1 MADFNR
7 TPHNYGFK
15 NRSYRPLAAAVVSC
29 LLTLVIATSACGAG
43 AEPVG
48 GLWLPSLFSDRMV
61 LQQGKPAPVWGKA
74 APMMP
79 VAVEFQGQK
88 VTGAAGADGRWKV
101 LLAPLSASKVGADL
115 TVTAGME
122 TRAVRHVVVGEVWLL
137 SGQSNMAFLM
147 SSILRTPEITG
158 SERRAEAEKKGKG
171 PSQIRAEKDM
181 AEAND
186 PLLRSYR
193 VDNVSA
199 DRPREDA
206 RTKSGWME
214 WNKKNAPDFSAMGY
228 YFAERLRKSLDV
240 PVGIVQCSWG
250 GSGASSWVSA
260 EALRG
265 PDVNTVWPEDVL
277 EWTSNIRQTRLYNGM
292 LKPTAPYAIKGF
304 AWYQGETEAVDSQ
317 NAYVHRY
324 VLKALIK
331 DWRRTWRDD
340 ELPFYLVQLPAL
352 NNGDRWAV
360 VRESQSYASL
370 LPHTWMVPT
379 LDIVPPGD
387 LHPKNKYAVA
397 GRMADMV
404 LTDQYKKGGDAR
416 YPRFDRI
423 EPAEG
428 GALRVKFKEGG
439 GNLKTSDGAP
449 PREFH
454 VAGEDRVFKPAEA
467 VIAGTDV
474 VVRSADVPRPLA
486 VRYAFVQAPQVNL
499 TNEWGLPA
507 APFRSDD
514 WLVPGQ
520 EAIAQALPEKA
531 SLSETFK
538 PSSLI
543 EGKHGPWKMTDV
555 VSQGEKGTLSAN
567 GTKLGIQTKGWPR
580 TAGLPA
586 SPQVL
591 IIAEPAIDPK
601 KGLTFEVAM
610 QINEAGSRDRGFDVE
625 AGIRQADGSLRRY
638 LVTVFPTRIETFQ
651 NVVGGRVSEGMESRV
666 LRTDLDAQSRLMRL
680 AIRTD
685 GVAQI
690 YDSGALIGTTSGVTE
705 PKSAG
710 KSYLR
715 FGKSLT
721 SGAWSATVFE
731 IAYDLGGA
739 YAPPSAQARPGAG
752 SLSAEE

>member
-1 MADFNR
+1 
-7 TPHNYGFK
+7 
-15 NRSYRPLAAAVVSC
+15 
-29 LLTLVIATSACGAG
+29 LLVATSARGA
-43 AEPVG
+43 ARAG

-61 LQQGKPAPVWGKA
+61 LQQGKPVPVWGKA
-74 APMMP
+74 APMTP

-88 VTGAAGADGRWKV
+88 VTGTADGDGRWQV
-101 LLAPLSASKVGADL
+101 RLAPLAASKVGADL
-115 TVTAGME
+115 TVTAGTE
-122 TRAVRHVVVGEVWLL
+122 TRAVRQVVVGEVWLL

-158 SERRAEAEKKGKG
+158 SERRADAEKKGKG

-181 AEAND
+181 AEASD
-186 PLLRSYR
+186 PLLRTYR

-206 RTKSGWME
+206 RTKAGWLE
-214 WNKKNAPDFSAMGY
+214 WDKTNAPDFSAMGY

-277 EWTSNIRQTRLYNGM
+277 EWTSNIRQSRLYNGM

-317 NAYVHRY
+317 NAYVYRY
-324 VLKALIK
+324 VLWALIN
-331 DWRRTWRDD
+331 DWRRTWKDD

-360 VRESQSYASL
+360 VRESQDHASL
-370 LPHTWMVPT
+370 LRHTWMVPT

-397 GRMADMV
+397 ARMADMV
-404 LTDQYKKGGDAR
+404 LTDQYRKGGDAR
-416 YPRFDRI
+416 YPRFDRA

-428 GALRVKFKEGG
+428 GAMRVKFKEGG
-439 GNLKTSDGAP
+439 GDLKTSDGKP
-449 PREFH
+449 PREFQ
-454 VAGEDRVFKPAEA
+454 VAGQDRVFKPAEA
-467 VIAGTDV
+467 VIAGADV
-474 VVRSADVPRPLA
+474 VVRSAGVPAPVA

-499 TNEWGLPA
+499 TNERGLPA

-514 WLVPGQ
+514 WPVPGQ
-520 EAIAQALPEKA
+520 EAVARTLPEKA
-531 SLSETFK
+531 SLSETFV

-543 EGKHGPWKMTDV
+543 GGNDGPWKMTDV
-555 VSQGEKGTLSAN
+555 VSEGEKGILSAN
-567 GTKLGIQTKGWPR
+567 GPRLGIQTKGWPR

-591 IIAEPAIDPK
+591 VTAEPALDPG
-601 KGLTFEVAM
+601 KGLTFEIAM
-610 QINEAGSRDRGFDVE
+610 LVNEAGNRDRGFDVE
-625 AGIRQADGSLRRY
+625 AGVRQADGSLRRY

-651 NVVGGRVSEGMESRV
+651 NVVGGRVSEGVESRV
-666 LRTDLDAQSRLMRL
+666 LRTDLDVESRVMRL
-680 AIRTD
+680 AVRPD

-690 YDSGALIGTTSGVTE
+690 YASGALVGTTSGVRE
-705 PKSAG
+705 PG
-710 KSYLR
+710 NGHKSYLR

-721 SGAWSATVFE
+721 SGAWSASVSG
-731 IAYDLGGA
+731 IGYDGGGA
-739 YAPPSAQARPGAG
+739 YAPPSTPGRPGAAAAG
-752 SLSAEE
+752 AAGAAGESLSAEE